1 MTEAA
6 LVEGQVKLR
15 DGKKWKTRWLV
26 LRKPSPV
33 ADCLL
38 MLAYKDKSERA
49 KGLRE
54 RSSLTLEDIC
64 GLEPG
69 LPYEGLAHTLAII
82 CLSQAVM
89 LGFDSRE
96 AMCAWDARIRYAL
109 GEVHRFHVTVAPGT
123 KLESGP
129 ATLHLCNDVLVVAR
143 DIPPAVMG
151 QWKLSDLRRYGAV
164 PNGFIFEGGTR
175 CGYWAGVFFLSSA
188 EGEQIS
194 FLFDCIVRGISPT
207 KGPFGLRPVLPDPSP
222 GGPAAAEERVAQE
235 ALEALRLEKR
245 LSLLSHAG
253 RLGSGGDDR
262 SLSSSSSE
270 ASHSD
275 VSAGGRLTAWP
286 EPSSS
291 SASTSQEGPGLA
303 AAQAS
308 AETVP
313 GTSRPPPKPL
323 RPRQLQEV
331 GRQSSSDSGIATGS
345 HSSYSGSFSS
355 CAGSSLDVWRAGDE
369 FGSLLSLPPA
379 AGGCEPSLCACPPG
393 TAEYQVP
400 TALRHHYDT
409 PRSLRQAP
417 GDQTSAVQGS
427 LDDGGAGDSGGQM
440 SAGCPSGCLGARRRG
455 QVAEGPG
462 SEAPVETWEAGS
474 PHAGPPPAFFSTC
487 PACGGLKGAAASPPG
502 LLMTHSGCIRGAAG
516 AVDLQ
521 KPLASQLRG
530 RKQPVLGLMRAQDT
544 LSCQSEKPSAGPWL
558 ARAVR
563 EQAARAPSLAW
574 KLSVQRA
581 LPVFPGVNAS
591 GLAHPVSSSSLQPPS
606 SRTSLPRSAAGPP
619 PHQGAPP
626 ALCPWSTP
634 AACVQTLPGSG
645 AAPGSPTPLHWP
657 EGLPAGSPG
666 ARETEQRGAPLPEHP
681 RQPLLQN
688 AAAVPGPGAP
698 GGRRRDPRGRGLPLR
713 TDRHRGHRGS
723 PQGGGPARTDPG
735 AAAARAGAEEEGAPA
750 VRTPQPRHDHDLASV
765 ASSRGHQG
773 ARPLPR
779 PRRSELRA
787 GGLLAAGWPQPVLTL
802 PRPTGH
808 GGPDP
813 TLLRPQ

>member
-54 RSSLTLEDIC
+54 RSSLMLEDIC

-69 LPYEGLAHTLAII
+69 LPYEGLAHTLAIV

-129 ATLHLCNDVLVVAR
+129 ATLHLCNDILVVAR
-143 DIPPAVMG
+143 DVPPAVAG

-188 EGEQIS
+188 EGEHIS

-222 GGPAAAEERVAQE
+222 GGPAVEERVAQE
-235 ALEALRLEKR
+235 ALETLQLEKR
-245 LSLLSHAG
+245 LGLLSHSG
-253 RLGSGGDDR
+253 RPGSGGDGR

-275 VSAGGRLTAWP
+275 VGASGRLTPWP

-291 SASTSQEGPGLA
+291 SAGTSQEGPGPA
-303 AAQAS
+303 AAQA
-308 AETVP
+308 P
-313 GTSRPPPKPL
+313 GEAAPGSSRPPPKPL

-355 CAGSSLDVWRAGDE
+355 FAGSSLDVWRAADE
-369 FGSLLSLPPA
+369 LGSLLSLPA
-379 AGGCEPSLCACPPG
+379 AGPPELSLCACPPG
-393 TAEYQVP
+393 AAEYQVP
-400 TALRHHYDT
+400 AAPRPHYDT

-417 GDQTSAVQGS
+417 RDQPPTAQGGP
-427 LDDGGAGDSGGQM
+427 DDGAAGDSGGRP
-440 SAGCPSGCLGARRRG
+440 SAGCPSGWLGDRRQG
-455 QVAEGPG
+455 QAT
-462 SEAPVETWEAGS
+462 EAPAGTGEPWEAGAPS
-474 PHAGPPPAFFSTC
+474 VGPPPALFAVC
-487 PACGGLKGAAASPPG
+487 LVCGGLK
-502 LLMTHSGCIRGAAG
+502 
-516 AVDLQ
+516 V
-521 KPLASQLRG
+521 K
-530 RKQPVLGLMRAQDT
+530 
-544 LSCQSEKPSAGPWL
+544 
-558 ARAVR
+558 
-563 EQAARAPSLAW
+563 
-574 KLSVQRA
+574 
-581 LPVFPGVNAS
+581 
-591 GLAHPVSSSSLQPPS
+591 
-606 SRTSLPRSAAGPP
+606 PP
-619 PHQGAPP
+619 P
-626 ALCPWSTP
+626 
-634 AACVQTLPGSG
+634 
-645 AAPGSPTPLHWP
+645 
-657 EGLPAGSPG
+657 
-666 ARETEQRGAPLPEHP
+666 
-681 RQPLLQN
+681 
-688 AAAVPGPGAP
+688 
-698 GGRRRDPRGRGLPLR
+698 
-713 TDRHRGHRGS
+713 
-723 PQGGGPARTDPG
+723 
-735 AAAARAGAEEEGAPA
+735 
-750 VRTPQPRHDHDLASV
+750 
-765 ASSRGHQG
+765 
-773 ARPLPR
+773 
-779 PRRSELRA
+779 
-787 GGLLAAGWPQPVLTL
+787 
-802 PRPTGH
+802 
-808 GGPDP
+808 
-813 TLLRPQ
+813 

>member
-54 RSSLTLEDIC
+54 RSSLMLEDIC

-143 DIPPAVMG
+143 DIPPAVAG

-164 PNGFIFEGGTR
+164 PSGFIFEGGTR

-207 KGPFGLRPVLPDPSP
+207 KGPFGLRPLLPDPSP
-222 GGPAAAEERVAQE
+222 GGTPTAEERVAQE
-235 ALEALRLEKR
+235 ALEALKLEKR
-245 LSLLSHAG
+245 LSLLSHVV
-253 RLGSGGDDR
+253 RPGSGGDDR

-275 VSAGGRLTAWP
+275 VSAGSRLTAWP
-286 EPSSS
+286 EQSSS
-291 SASTSQEGPGLA
+291 SAGTSQEGPGPA
-303 AAQAS
+303 ATQA
-308 AETVP
+308 P
-313 GTSRPPPKPL
+313 GEAAPGASRPPPKPL

-355 CAGSSLDVWRAGDE
+355 CAGSSLDVWRTGDE
-369 FGSLLSLPPA
+369 FGSSLSLPPA
-379 AGGCEPSLCACPPG
+379 AGVPDPSLCACPPG

-400 TALRHHYDT
+400 AALRPHYDT
-409 PRSLRQAP
+409 PRSLCRDAR
-417 GDQTSAVQGS
+417 DQTATAQGS
-427 LDDGGAGDSGGQM
+427 PDDGGAGDLGGQA
-440 SAGCPSGCLGARRRG
+440 SAGCPSGWLGARRRG
-455 QVAEGPG
+455 QAAEAPG
-462 SEAPVETWEAGS
+462 SEAPGGAWEAGS
-474 PHAGPPPAFFSTC
+474 PHAGLPPAFFSTC
-487 PACGGLKGAAASPPG
+487 PVCGGLKGAAAPPPG
-502 LLMTHSGCIRGAAG
+502 LLMTRSGAAG
-516 AVDLQ
+516 
-521 KPLASQLRG
+521 PER
-530 RKQPVLGLMRAQDT
+530 
-544 LSCQSEKPSAGPWL
+544 PWG
-558 ARAVR
+558 
-563 EQAARAPSLAW
+563 EAP
-574 KLSVQRA
+574 
-581 LPVFPGVNAS
+581 PYVNI
-591 GLAHPVSSSSLQPPS
+591 PVSPS
-606 SRTSLPRSAAGPP
+606 SKTQLHYMGLEL
-619 PHQGAPP
+619 QGA
-626 ALCPWSTP
+626 
-634 AACVQTLPGSG
+634 G
-645 AAPGSPTPLHWP
+645 AGV
-657 EGLPAGSPG
+657 
-666 ARETEQRGAPLPEHP
+666 RGAGASRYAQIDITATE
-681 RQPLLQN
+681 
-688 AAAVPGPGAP
+688 AA
-698 GGRRRDPRGRGLPLR
+698 
-713 TDRHRGHRGS
+713 H
-723 PQGGGPARTDPG
+723 
-735 AAAARAGAEEEGAPA
+735 RAGAQHAQTREERLPELEQRRKGAP
-750 VRTPQPRHDHDLASV
+750 R
-765 ASSRGHQG
+765 
-773 ARPLPR
+773 
-779 PRRSELRA
+779 
-787 GGLLAAGWPQPVLTL
+787 
-802 PRPTGH
+802 
-808 GGPDP
+808 
-813 TLLRPQ
+813 

>member
-38 MLAYKDKSERA
+38 MLAYKDKAERA

-89 LGFDSRE
+89 LGFESRE

-129 ATLHLCNDVLVVAR
+129 ATLHLCNDILVVAR
-143 DIPPAVMG
+143 DVPPAVMG

-207 KGPFGLRPVLPDPSP
+207 KGPFGLRPVLPGLATLGGRGLRLGPICCGAPDPSP
-222 GGPAAAEERVAQE
+222 GGPATVEERVAQE
-235 ALEALRLEKR
+235 ALEALELEKR
-245 LSLLSHAG
+245 LSLLAHAV
-253 RLGSGGDDR
+253 RPGSRGDDR

-275 VSAGGRLTAWP
+275 VSAGSRLTAWP
-286 EPSSS
+286 EPPSS
-291 SASTSQEGPGLA
+291 SAGTSQEGPGLA

-308 AETVP
+308 GEAAP
-313 GTSRPPPKPL
+313 GTSRPLPKPL

-331 GRQSSSDSGIATGS
+331 GRQGSSDSGIATGS

-379 AGGCEPSLCACPPG
+379 AGVPEPSLCACPPG

-417 GDQTSAVQGS
+417 RDQTPAAQGGP
-427 LDDGGAGDSGGQM
+427 DDGGAGDSGGQM
-440 SAGCPSGCLGARRRG
+440 SAGCPSGWLGARRRG
-455 QVAEGPG
+455 QAM
-462 SEAPVETWEAGS
+462 EAPGCEAPGEGWEAGS

-487 PACGGLKGAAASPPG
+487 PVCGGLK
-502 LLMTHSGCIRGAAG
+502 
-516 AVDLQ
+516 
-521 KPLASQLRG
+521 
-530 RKQPVLGLMRAQDT
+530 
-544 LSCQSEKPSAGPWL
+544 
-558 ARAVR
+558 
-563 EQAARAPSLAW
+563 
-574 KLSVQRA
+574 
-581 LPVFPGVNAS
+581 VN
-591 GLAHPVSSSSLQPPS
+591 
-606 SRTSLPRSAAGPP
+606 PP
-619 PHQGAPP
+619 P
-626 ALCPWSTP
+626 
-634 AACVQTLPGSG
+634 
-645 AAPGSPTPLHWP
+645 
-657 EGLPAGSPG
+657 
-666 ARETEQRGAPLPEHP
+666 
-681 RQPLLQN
+681 
-688 AAAVPGPGAP
+688 
-698 GGRRRDPRGRGLPLR
+698 
-713 TDRHRGHRGS
+713 
-723 PQGGGPARTDPG
+723 
-735 AAAARAGAEEEGAPA
+735 
-750 VRTPQPRHDHDLASV
+750 
-765 ASSRGHQG
+765 
-773 ARPLPR
+773 
-779 PRRSELRA
+779 
-787 GGLLAAGWPQPVLTL
+787 
-802 PRPTGH
+802 
-808 GGPDP
+808 
-813 TLLRPQ
+813 